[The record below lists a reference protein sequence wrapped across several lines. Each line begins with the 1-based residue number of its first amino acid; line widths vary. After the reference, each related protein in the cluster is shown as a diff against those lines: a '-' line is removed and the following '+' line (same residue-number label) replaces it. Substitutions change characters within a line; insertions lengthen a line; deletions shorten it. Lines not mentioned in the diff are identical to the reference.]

1 MFACLPRIFLW
12 KGLDIYLSFFK
23 CLKPNI
29 LFLVIDSFRAD
40 KFFGSNKSSLTP
52 NIDKMIQ
59 NGVYFKQA
67 ISSAD
72 GTPLSLAS
80 IFTGLHPFKTEINT
94 ERLQKINPNLETYYD
109 ILKNLNYKDYYS
121 N

>member
-1 MFACLPRIFLW
+1 MN
-12 KGLDIYLSFFK
+12 
-23 CLKPNI
+23 PNI

-40 KFFGSNKSSLTP
+40 KFSGSNKSSLTP

-59 NGVYFKQA
+59 NGAYFKQA

-80 IFTGLHPFKTEINT
+80 IFTAKLGANISHSISEKALKVSFGIF
-94 ERLQKINPNLETYYD
+94 LIVVG
-109 ILKNLNYKDYYS
+109 ILVVVN
-121 N
+121 